1 MVSTVERTLLRA
13 DIQIHF
19 IVALQPIFCKILI
32 LLFIQFLPV
41 KINGLLFSTF

>member
-1 MVSTVERTLLRA
+1 MVSTVERTLLRE

-19 IVALQPIFCKILI
+19 IVALQSIFFKILI
-32 LLFIQFLPV
+32 LLYIKFLPD